1 MALLPVADALARV
14 LADAAP
20 LPTEPVPL
28 AEAHGRVLGE
38 DLAARRTQPP
48 ADVSAM
54 DGWAVRGDDVAAG
67 PTTLRIVGEVPA
79 GRPFDGTVGP
89 GEAARIFTGGVLPE
103 GADTVVIQEVS
114 TRDGDRVTFST
125 AGAPGRHVR
134 RRGRDFS
141 EGDVLLRRGRPL
153 TIRDLALA
161 AAMNHASVP
170 AHRRP
175 RVALVATG
183 DELVAPGADPGP
195 GQIVHSNGF
204 MLAALARREG
214 AEVLDLGIVPD
225 RLDETVAA
233 IRRAR
238 AAVVDV
244 LVTTGGASV
253 GDYDMVQDALAAEG
267 MALAFWKVAMRPGKP
282 LMSGRLGPVH
292 VLGLPGNPVS
302 SFVGAVL
309 FLVPLLR
316 RLQGRDD
323 VTLPVEPAV
332 AARDLKPNDERA
344 DHLRATLTVDPEG
357 RLVATPVGD
366 QDSSLLAPL
375 GLADALLV
383 REPHAAAVPAGG
395 LCRVIRL
402 PA

>member
-1 MALLPVADALARV
+1 M
-14 LADAAP
+14 
-20 LPTEPVPL
+20 
-28 AEAHGRVLGE
+28 
-38 DLAARRTQPP
+38 
-48 ADVSAM
+48 
-54 DGWAVRGDDVAAG
+54 
-67 PTTLRIVGEVPA
+67 
-79 GRPFDGTVGP
+79 
-89 GEAARIFTGGVLPE
+89 LPE

-114 TRDGDRVTFST
+114 ARDGDRVTFST

-170 AHRRP
+170 AYRRP

-238 AAVVDV
+238 AAAVDV

-253 GDYDMVQDALAAEG
+253 GDYDMVQDALTAEG

-323 VTLPVEPAV
+323 VTLAVEPAV

-344 DHLRATLTVDPEG
+344 DHLRATLSVDPEG